1 MGDIATYRAT
11 IRKYLQDY
19 ADLVASSALTTEQ
32 AIETEVVFDT
42 EHDHYQLVNV
52 GWQDE
57 HRIYGCVVHI
67 DIKDGKLWI
76 QHNGTELSVAE
87 DLAQSGIPKDHI
99 VLGFQAPIRRRY
111 SDFAVN

>member
-1 MGDIATYRAT
+1 MADIVIYRET

-19 ADLVASSALTTEQ
+19 ANLVASSALETEQ

-67 DIKDGKLWI
+67 DIKDDKLWI
-76 QHNGTELSVAE
+76 QHNGTELPVAE
-87 DLAQSGIPKDHI
+87 DLARLGIPKDHI
-99 VLGFQAPIRRRY
+99 VLGFQAPIRRQY